1 VLGKLL
7 CVCVCG
13 CVCVALCLCGSVPVC
28 VCVYVCV
35 CLCVCTSVCIHYVH
49 VCAPVVR
56 DCELVCMYMSP
67 ALPYRKSILRKSG
80 GGTPKFV
87 GEFVHGLALPSSGE
101 ARPSPRASGT
111 GTPKFVGE
119 LTQEIPRTPDSP
131 FSDRA
136 WQGQEA
142 GIFNANASA
151 GAGVGVGVGEGG
163 EGGGGAGISA
173 IKSLSLYTTEA

>member
-1 VLGKLL
+1 MGEFAQDIAHPSSGEARLSSG
-7 CVCVCG
+7 
-13 CVCVALCLCGSVPVC
+13 A
-28 VCVYVCV
+28 
-35 CLCVCTSVCIHYVH
+35 
-49 VCAPVVR
+49 
-56 DCELVCMYMSP
+56 
-67 ALPYRKSILRKSG
+67 SG

-87 GEFVHGLALPSSGE
+87 GEFAHD
-101 ARPSPRASGT
+101 
-111 GTPKFVGE
+111 
-119 LTQEIPRTPDSP
+119 IPPTPDSP